1 MVTRPVDT
9 STEPTLDGAPGGGPR
24 PGRRASWRRPQWP
37 QGLAAVVAVGALAP
51 AVLGL
56 AWVVSQSVSS
66 PLRADAPPE
75 PLVVPVAAV
84 ARDQPVSVLLTVE
97 HSAPFQAVVAGGG
110 VVTDLHVG
118 AGDEVEPG
126 DRLVSIDDQVRVA
139 FTAPAPLWRDIGLG
153 AEGED
158 VDRVRDFLAA
168 LDLPAGTVPGRATAA
183 TVEGIRQLNQSLGR
197 GSGDRVLRR
206 ETLLWIGPGPM
217 PVSRVLVEVGDVVA
231 AGQAV
236 LEGPSRPAAV
246 TVETAQPHRWP
257 EAELVLRVGD
267 VEVPFDPQTGRVDD
281 PESVAAIAEI
291 LGGDEGGGTVRL
303 AAPEEVGTL
312 PASAVVTDAA
322 GRTCVFES
330 VSAPPTPIEVAGGS
344 LSMVEVPVDWVGRPV
359 LANPREV
366 REDLSCG

>member
-1 MVTRPVDT
+1 
-9 STEPTLDGAPGGGPR
+9 
-24 PGRRASWRRPQWP
+24 
-37 QGLAAVVAVGALAP
+37 LAAVVAVGALAP
-51 AVLGL
+51 AVVGL
-56 AWVVSQSVSS
+56 AWVVSQSVAS

-75 PLVVPVAAV
+75 PLVVPVATV

-97 HSAPFQAVVAGGG
+97 HSAPFQAVVAGAG

-118 AGDEVEPG
+118 AGDEVGPG
-126 DRLVSIDDQVRVA
+126 DKLVSIDDQVRIA
-139 FTAPAPLWRDIGLG
+139 FAAPAPLWRDIGLG

-158 VDRVRDFLAA
+158 VERVRDFLAA

-206 ETLLWIGPGPM
+206 ETLLWIGPEPM
-217 PVSRVLVEVGDVVA
+217 PVSRLLVEIGEVLA

-236 LEGPSRPAAV
+236 MEGPSRPV
-246 TVETAQPHRWP
+246 TVTAETPQPRSWP
-257 EAELVLRVGD
+257 EAEYVLAVGD
-267 VEVPFDPQTGRVDD
+267 VEVPYDPRTGRVHD
-281 PESVAAIAEI
+281 PESTAAIAEA
-291 LGGDEGGGTVRL
+291 LGGDEGGGTVKL

-312 PASAVVTDAA
+312 RASAVVTDPA

-330 VSAPPTPIEVAGGS
+330 VSAPPTPIEVTGGS
-344 LSMVEVPVDWVGRPV
+344 LSTVEVPADWAGRPV

>member
-139 FTAPAPLWRDIGLG
+139 FTAPATLWRDSGLG
-153 AEGED
+153 AEGEG

-183 TVEGIRQLNQSLGR
+183 TVEGARQPNQSVGR
-197 GSGDRVLRR
+197 GRGGRVRGRGRGRGPGARLPGRAGPAGRDRAGARHRGDR
-206 ETLLWIGPGPM
+206 G
-217 PVSRVLVEVGDVVA
+217 GD
-231 AGQAV
+231 
-236 LEGPSRPAAV
+236 PP
-246 TVETAQPHRWP
+246 AQPVARP
-257 EAELVLRVGD
+257 RRRRPGAAPR
-267 VEVPFDPQTGRVDD
+267 DPAVDRPGTDAGVAGTGRGRR
-281 PESVAAIAEI
+281 P
-291 LGGDEGGGTVRL
+291 GRGRPGGTGGAEPPGSGHRGDRPT
-303 AAPEEVGTL
+303 APVARGR
-312 PASAVVTDAA
+312 A
-322 GRTCVFES
+322 G
-330 VSAPPTPIEVAGGS
+330 AP
-344 LSMVEVPVDWVGRPV
+344 GR
-359 LANPREV
+359 
-366 REDLSCG
+366 